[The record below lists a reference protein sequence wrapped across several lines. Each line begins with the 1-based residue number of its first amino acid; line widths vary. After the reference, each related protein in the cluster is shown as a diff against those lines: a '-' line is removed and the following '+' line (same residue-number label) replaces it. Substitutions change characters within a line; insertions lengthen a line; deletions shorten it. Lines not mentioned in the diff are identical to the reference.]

1 MNIISPINSLGYGVA
16 GLNIVKAMSELE
28 TVALWVV
35 GNPEVTTQQDANI
48 IRKAL
53 GEASV
58 PRFDDPCLRIW
69 HQHDMSQFV
78 GKGMHIG
85 FPFFELDKFR
95 EQEKLHL
102 NHLDRLFVSSQWAKD
117 IAVDQLFLKEKDI
130 RVIPLGVDSEV
141 FKPVDL
147 KEEEKTIFFNCGK
160 WEIRKGHDILVNM
173 FNKAFEKDDDVELW
187 MMTSNPFLTEKED
200 SEWKN
205 MYLNSKLGDK
215 IKFIDRQTTHE
226 EVYNIM
232 CQTTCGV
239 FPSRA
244 EGWNLELL
252 EMMSCGKQVIAT
264 NYSAHTEFC
273 NNDNAMLV
281 DVEGVELAYDGKW
294 FHGKSGSWAKITDA
308 EQDILI
314 DMLKTV
320 HANHRFNK
328 EGVET
333 GKQFSWRN
341 TAKSILSNVK

>member
-35 GNPEVTTQQDANI
+35 GNPEVTTQQDADI

-53 GEASV
+53 GEAAI
-58 PRFDDPCLRIW
+58 PKFDDPCLRIW

-117 IAVDQLFLKEKDI
+117 VAKEQLFLKETDI
-130 RVIPLGVDSEV
+130 RVAPLGVDSEV

-147 KEEEKTIFFNCGK
+147 KEEEKTIFLNCGK

-173 FNKAFEKDDDVELW
+173 FSKAFEIDDDVELW
-187 MMTSNPFLTEKED
+187 MMTNNPFLTEKED
-200 SEWKN
+200 SEWKK

-232 CQTTCGV
+232 CKTTCGV

-273 NNDNAMLV
+273 DNDNAMLV
-281 DVEGVELAYDGKW
+281 EIGELEPAYDGKW
-294 FHGKSGSWAKITDA
+294 FHGKCGSWAKITNT
-308 EQDILI
+308 EQDIII
-314 DMLKTV
+314 DMLRAV

-341 TAKSILSNVK
+341 TAKSILSNAK